1 MPTDISRDTVQELMA
16 EGALLFDVRPER
28 EFMDEHIVGAGH
40 LWLKTLDATTT
51 AGLDRDRPTVVY

>member
-1 MPTDISRDTVQELMA
+1 MPTDIFRDRVQELMA

-28 EFMDEHIVGAGH
+28 EFMDEHIVGASH

-51 AGLDRDRPTVVY
+51 AVLDRNRPVIVY